1 MAATQV
7 VTVLSTPVEPV
18 YVTNTATVVATLE
31 VSTVDIGNFPA
42 TQDVLVTNVATVM
55 GTVDVGNFPA
65 TQDVTVTSIATV
77 TQQAVSYA
85 FVQTGIA
92 TIKATAGTLYQAVM
106 AGVATAGTVILL
118 NSVATIAVIVMVAN
132 DTRQAPFGPGVA
144 FGTLIATVVG
154 TVNLTVVYQ

>member
-1 MAATQV
+1 MAVAQV
-7 VTVLSTPVEPV
+7 VTVLSTPVEPILI
-18 YVTNTATVVATLE
+18 TG
-31 VSTVDIGNFPA
+31 S
-42 TQDVLVTNVATVM
+42 VATVPVSVAF
-55 GTVDVGNFPA
+55 GTLVA
-65 TQDVTVTSIATV
+65 TVSGTATV

-106 AGVATAGTVILL
+106 SGVATAGTVTLL
-118 NSVATIAVIVMVAN
+118 NSAATVVVIVMVAN
-132 DTRQAPFGPGVA
+132 DTRQVSFGPGVA

>member
-1 MAATQV
+1 MTATQI
-7 VTVLSTPVEPV
+7 VTILSTAVKPV

-31 VSTVDIGNFPA
+31 VSTVDI
-42 TQDVLVTNVATVM
+42 
-55 GTVDVGNFPA
+55 GNFPA

-106 AGVATAGTVILL
+106 SGATTAGTVVLL
-118 NSVATIAVIVMVAN
+118 NSTATIAVIVMVAN

>member
-1 MAATQV
+1 MAAAQV
-7 VTVLSTPVEPV
+7 ITVLSTPVEPILITGSV
-18 YVTNTATVVATLE
+18 ATVPVSVAFGTIVATVSGTATV
-31 VSTVDIGNFPA
+31 S
-42 TQDVLVTNVATVM
+42 VT
-55 GTVDVGNFPA
+55 NFPA

-118 NSVATIAVIVMVAN
+118 NSAATIAY
-132 DTRQAPFGPGVA
+132 
-144 FGTLIATVVG
+144 LC
-154 TVNLTVVYQ
+154 

>member
-1 MAATQV
+1 MTATQV
-7 VTVLSTPVEPV
+7 ITVLSTPVEPILITGSIATV
-18 YVTNTATVVATLE
+18 SVSVTSGTIVATVSGTATVS
-31 VSTVDIGNFPA
+31 VS
-42 TQDVLVTNVATVM
+42 
-55 GTVDVGNFPA
+55 NFPA
-65 TQDVTVTSIATV
+65 TQDVTVTSIATVSIAGTPTV

-118 NSVATIAVIVMVAN
+118 NSTATIAVIVMVAN